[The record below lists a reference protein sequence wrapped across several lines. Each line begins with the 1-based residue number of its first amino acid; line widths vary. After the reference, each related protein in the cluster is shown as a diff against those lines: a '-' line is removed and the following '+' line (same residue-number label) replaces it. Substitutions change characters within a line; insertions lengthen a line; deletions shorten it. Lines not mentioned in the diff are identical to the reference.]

1 MGCPVEAELA
11 KELIGAEATHH
22 YVVARFG
29 VMINVAT
36 GVIGHVVTND
46 RAINTALGGNAL
58 NEVAVVA
65 QQQTIFQTGL
75 EPVVTLSTEN
85 RFNTGTTISEV
96 VALAEQELLIIWT
109 TNHHIAAGVGDDQV
123 EAGATVNNVVT
134 SAGANLVVTEGI
146 GDHIGAFSTEDE
158 VVADTTFEVVV
169 AAITPEGVVAV
180 AADQG
185 VGFIRATKHHMLAAN
200 KLEQIIVEI
209 SIQVSAQ
216 HLLVAVHR
224 SQEGIE
230 AVDCTLRISRA

>member
-22 YVVARFG
+22 HVVAGFG
-29 VMINVAT
+29 VMVSVTT

-46 RAINTALGGNAL
+46 RAINTALGGNTL
-58 NEVAVVA
+58 NDVAVIA
-65 QQQTIFQTGL
+65 EQQTVFQTRL

-109 TNHHIAAGVGDDQV
+109 AYYHIAADVGNDQV

-134 SAGANLVVTEGI
+134 SVGANFVVTEGV
-146 GDHIGAFSTEDE
+146 GDHIGALATEDE

-169 AAITPEGVVAV
+169 AGITPEGVVAV

-209 SIQVSAQ
+209 SIQVAAN
-216 HLLVAVHR
+216 HLLVAGHGGE
-224 SQEGIE
+224 EGIH
-230 AVDCTLRISRA
+230 AVDCTLRIIRA